1 MEIADEDTLERM
13 GDVNNV
19 SETAERSGK
28 VCGCWS
34 RIMNV

>member
-28 VCGCWS
+28 VCGC
-34 RIMNV
+34 